1 VKPWNLSR
9 LLGLC
14 GISVALWAIIAALCL
29 VVGSTHIGLP
39 TKTEFALRWPNVM
52 VASIIGA
59 ALSAA
64 GVAYQAVLRNVLAEP
79 YLLGVSSGASLF
91 AYLSLMATG
100 PLSAL
105 LAPLSQQTASFIGS
119 MAALVLVLALSQR
132 RGKLQP
138 VMLVLV
144 GVIVSSFCGAAYL
157 FVYHLN
163 LRHEVS
169 FSTGGALRLLVGGIN
184 TNLSPGQIKTA
195 SYSIA
200 IGWVVLMYLSGQLNV
215 AVLSEEEAH
224 SLGVNIDR
232 LRWIVMIAAS
242 LMTAAAVA
250 LSGPI
255 GFIGLICPNLLR
267 VIVGPDQRRLL
278 PLSTALGA
286 GVLALADAISR
297 GLTPWTS
304 GPLPV
309 GVLTGILG
317 GPFFLF
323 MLWRR
328 KLTTE
333 S

>member
-1 VKPWNLSR
+1 MR
-9 LLGLC
+9 C
-14 GISVALWAIIAALCL
+14 GRIIAALCL
-29 VVGSTHIGLP
+29 VVGSTRIFGLP
-39 TKTEFALRWPNVM
+39 TKTEFALRHGPNVM

-105 LAPLSQQTASFIGS
+105 LAPLSQQAASFIGS
-119 MAALVLVLALSQR
+119 MAAALSARALALSQR

-169 FSTGGALRLLVGGIN
+169 FGTGGALRLLIGGIN
-184 TNLSPGQIKTA
+184 TNLSAGQIEISSSLIVA
-195 SYSIA
+195 
-200 IGWVVLMYLSGQLNV
+200 GWLVLMYLSGQLNV

-255 GFIGLICPNLLR
+255 GFIGLICPNLMR
-267 VIVGPDQRRLL
+267 VVVGPDQRRLL

-323 MLWRR
+323 MLWRNR
-328 KLTTE
+328 LKPE
-333 S
+333 